1 MRTIAAAGLLLA
13 LAVFAI
19 DAGAARYGKRQLWG
33 AIAYNSK
40 TGTYG
45 FAVDRKTKREAET
58 EAFRQCGDCDVIK
71 TFRDACGAIADR
83 PRKLDKPKKPAF
95 VWETGA
101 SREIAERKALQ
112 KCGAECKIAVWACTS
127 EK

>member
-33 AIAYNSK
+33 AIAYNTK

-58 EAFRQCGDCDVIK
+58 EAFSQCGSNCDLIK
-71 TFRDACGAIADR
+71 TFRDSCGVVAVGGKR
-83 PRKLDKPKKPAF
+83 V
-95 VWETGA
+95 VWDTGA
-101 SREIAERKALQ
+101 SREIAETKALR
-112 KCGAECKIAVWACTS
+112 KCGGDTCKIAVWACTS